1 MNSENQTVKPVH
13 SFHIP
18 VMGLGYTIDT
28 ALKVARFGISS
39 VLSVMEDHL
48 IERMREFHSVR
59 YNIPYTAISSDESD
73 ARARRITAYL
83 DLIQDIVDLQ
93 IAELRSEEF
102 VPGSDICKYFE
113 LLADG
118 SYLKDKYLTYMASD
132 DVEEKEIL
140 DRFLRKHITAGEINV
155 NIMTKLDKP
164 NFSADGNA
172 LPLEFSDA
180 MSALRGFAN
189 SKLSSSLVL
198 SAGLNPRLYSYCAGF
213 SDFLPDANGEI
224 KKKIILKVSD
234 LRSAS
239 IQGMFLAKKGIWV
252 SEFRIESGL
261 NCGGH
266 AFATDGFLMGPVLEE
281 FRENRHK
288 LREDLYEVCSKALAA
303 LGYAFKSLPDIRVTA
318 QGGLGTNSE
327 NELLLKYYDMD
338 SVGWGSPF
346 LLVPEAC
353 NIDTGTLDTLQ
364 KAKPHDYYL
373 SDSSPLGVPF
383 NNLKS
388 SSSEKQRLERI
399 GKNRP
404 GSPCYKKFL
413 AFNTEFG
420 EAPLCTASRKYQH
433 LKISELDKS
442 NLSEIEYKKAYEN
455 IVVKDCLCEGLGA
468 SALLG
473 NNLEPSHNLKAVT
486 ICPGPNLAYFTG
498 VFSLRDMCAHIYGR
512 HSLLNNVP
520 RSHVF
525 INELWIYINY
535 LEKQIEKCKH
545 EVSQKIV
552 KRLSD
557 FKLNISKGI
566 DYYNK
571 LIPVLQQFEGH
582 LAENFQ
588 NELQRAAVK
597 LKENTFIL
605 PSA

>member
-18 VMGLGYTIDT
+18 VMGLGFTIDT

-48 IERMREFHSVR
+48 IEQMREFHSM
-59 YNIPYTAISSDESD
+59 NNHIPYTEIKTDETD

-83 DLIQDIVDLQ
+83 NMLHDIVEQQ
-93 IAELRSEEF
+93 IDKLRSEEF
-102 VPGSDICKYFE
+102 IPGSDICKYFE

-118 SYLKDKYLTYMASD
+118 SYLKDKYLVYMASED
-132 DVEEKEIL
+132 AEEKEIL
-140 DRFLRKHITAGEINV
+140 ERFLRKHISAGDINV

-164 NFSADGNA
+164 NFSADGTA
-172 LPLEFSDA
+172 LPVEFSDA

-213 SDFLPDANGEI
+213 SDFMPDAAGVL

-234 LRSAS
+234 LRSAG

-281 FRENRHK
+281 FRENRQR
-288 LREDLYEVCSKALAA
+288 LRNELYEVCSKALAA
-303 LGYAFKSLPDIRVTA
+303 SGFAFKTMPDIRVTA
-318 QGGLGTNSE
+318 QGGLGTSSE

-346 LLVPEAC
+346 LLVPEVC
-353 NIDTGTLDTLQ
+353 NIDNDTLDVLQ
-364 KAKPHDYYL
+364 KAKPRDYYL
-373 SDSSPLGVPF
+373 SDASPLGVPF

-413 AFNTEFG
+413 AFNNEFG
-420 EAPLCTASRKYQH
+420 EVPLCTASRKYQH
-433 LKISELDKS
+433 LKISELNES
-442 NLSEIEYKKAYEN
+442 NLQENDYKKAFDN

-473 NNLEPSHNLKAVT
+473 YNLQPSHNLKAVT

-512 HSLLNNVP
+512 QSLLNHVP

-535 LEKQIEKCKH
+535 LEKQIEKCKYDL
-545 EVSQKIV
+545 SQKVV
-552 KRLSD
+552 KRLSE

-566 DYYNK
+566 EYYTN
-571 LIPVLQQFEGH
+571 LIPVLRQFEGH
-582 LAENFQ
+582 LTENFR
-588 NELQRAAVK
+588 NELQRAAGK
-597 LKENTFIL
+597 LKESTFIL
-605 PSA
+605 PLS